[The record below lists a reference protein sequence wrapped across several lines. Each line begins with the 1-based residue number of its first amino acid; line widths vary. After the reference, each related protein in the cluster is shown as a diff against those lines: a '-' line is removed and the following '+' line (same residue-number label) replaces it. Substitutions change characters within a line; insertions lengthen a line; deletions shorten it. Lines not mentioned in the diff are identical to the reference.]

1 MLRLTTMHAPGSV
14 LQGRPHSLSFL
25 HARVRL
31 RWTPPS
37 SAFGTVS
44 HRIQLARVDRP
55 LPIDGHILGMCWLG
69 TRHRRV
75 CKSCVTIVFCGV
87 FLLRLCFEVGLEWFE
102 TELAEA
108 SAEPF
113 VILALSLQENP
124 IHDSLWSRL
133 TIFDMDPIVI
143 LLILIRPGNLRIRP
157 YPAEERGLRG

>member
-1 MLRLTTMHAPGSV
+1 M
-14 LQGRPHSLSFL
+14 
-25 HARVRL
+25 
-31 RWTPPS
+31 
-37 SAFGTVS
+37 
-44 HRIQLARVDRP
+44 
-55 LPIDGHILGMCWLG
+55 
-69 TRHRRV
+69 
-75 CKSCVTIVFCGV
+75 TIVFCGV